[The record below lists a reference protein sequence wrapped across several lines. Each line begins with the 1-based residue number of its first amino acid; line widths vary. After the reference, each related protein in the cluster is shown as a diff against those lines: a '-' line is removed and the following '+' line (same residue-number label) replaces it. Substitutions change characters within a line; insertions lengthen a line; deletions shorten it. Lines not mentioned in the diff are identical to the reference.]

1 MERRIM
7 LNVKVDR
14 KEILKAIQIV
24 ENSVTENKIRE
35 VLSGIYIEAKENKI
49 ILKGTDLEL
58 SINTEISGEILSE
71 GKIVIKHKLIEEF
84 LKQILDDK
92 IELLEE
98 KGKLVIKTDNT
109 NSEFSLY
116 DADNYPMQ
124 TKFEMGVEYTFNK
137 EKLLTYIENVKISA
151 STDPENLAVNCIRM
165 EIEENKIKFI
175 SSDTYR
181 LTYIEEELDES
192 EKNKE
197 GLSVSIPLKT
207 IEGLIKIMKLI
218 DEETI
223 IFKSDGTRVF
233 FKFSNTEILT
243 RVIELQFPD
252 YKSILKNTQH
262 DKKILLNTKDFLSV
276 LRRTLIFVRDNKD
289 AKNGGIFTFENNKL
303 ILTGINENAK
313 IKEELITIQEGE
325 NLKISLNV
333 KFLMDYISIIG
344 GKVTELKLLNSKS
357 SVVVKDE
364 SNDKSVY
371 FTMPLALRE

>member
-1 MERRIM
+1 M

-14 KEILKAIQIV
+14 KELLKAVQVV
-24 ENSVTENKIRE
+24 ENAVSENKIRE
-35 VLSGIYIEAKENKI
+35 VLSGIYIEATENKI

-84 LKQILDDK
+84 LKQITDDK
-92 IELLEE
+92 VELIEEQ
-98 KGKLVIKTDNT
+98 GKLVIKTYSTNT
-109 NSEFSLY
+109 EFSLY
-116 DADNYPMQ
+116 DSENFPIQ
-124 TKFEMGVEYTFNK
+124 SKFELGVEYTFNK
-137 EKLLTYIENVKISA
+137 NKLLSYIENVKISA
-151 STDPENLAVNCIRM
+151 STEPENLAVNCIRF
-165 EIEENKIKFI
+165 EIEENKLKLI

-181 LTYIEEELDES
+181 LTYIEEELEEN

-207 IEGLIKIMKLI
+207 IDGLIKIMRLI
-218 DEETI
+218 NEDNI

-233 FKFSNTEILT
+233 FKFSNIEILT

-252 YKSILKNTQH
+252 YKSILKSAQH

-276 LRRTLIFVRDNKD
+276 LKRTLIFVRDNKD
-289 AKNGGIFTFENNKL
+289 SKNGGIFNFENKKL
-303 ILTGINENAK
+303 VLTGINENAK
-313 IKEELITIQEGE
+313 IKEELVTIQEGD

-333 KFLMDYISIIG
+333 KFLLDYISILE
-344 GKVTELKLLNSKS
+344 GKVTELKLMTSKS
-357 SVVVKDE
+357 SVLVKSE
-364 SNDKSVY
+364 ENDKSLY

>member
-1 MERRIM
+1 M

-35 VLSGIYIEAKENKI
+35 VLSGIYIEAKENCI

-58 SINTEISGEILSE
+58 SINTEISGEINSE

-84 LKQILDDK
+84 LKQITDEK
-92 IELLEE
+92 IELIEE
-98 KGKLVIKTDNT
+98 QGKLIIRTDSTNT
-109 NSEFSLY
+109 EFSLY
-116 DADNYPMQ
+116 D
-124 TKFEMGVEYTFNK
+124 
-137 EKLLTYIENVKISA
+137 IENVKISA
-151 STDPENLAVNCIRM
+151 STDAENLAVNCIRL
-165 EIEENKIKFI
+165 EIEDNKLKLV

-181 LTYIEEELDES
+181 LTYIEEELE
-192 EKNKE
+192 ENQKNKE

-207 IEGLIKIMKLI
+207 IDGLIKIMKLI

-223 IFKSDGTRVF
+223 SFKSDGTRVF
-233 FKFSNTEILT
+233 FKFSNVEILT

-252 YKSILKNTQH
+252 YKSILKSAQH

-276 LRRTLIFVRDNKD
+276 LKRTLIFVRDNKD
-289 AKNGGIFTFENNKL
+289 SKNGGIFSFENNKL
-303 ILTGINENAK
+303 ILTGISENAK
-313 IKEELITIQEGE
+313 IKEELSTIQEGE

-333 KFLMDYISIIG
+333 KFLVDYISIIG

-364 SNDKSVY
+364 ADDKSVY

>member
-1 MERRIM
+1 M

-14 KEILKAIQIV
+14 KELLKAIQIV
-24 ENSVTENKIRE
+24 ENAVSENKIRE
-35 VLSGIYIEAKENKI
+35 VLSGIYIEAVENKI

-58 SINTEISGEILSE
+58 SINTEISGDIISD

-84 LKQILDDK
+84 LKQILDEK
-92 IELLEE
+92 IELIEE
-98 KGKLVIKTDNT
+98 QGKLTIKTDSTNT
-109 NSEFSLY
+109 EFSLY
-116 DADNYPMQ
+116 DSENFPIQ
-124 TKFEMGVEYTFNK
+124 SKLELGVEYTFNK
-137 EKLLTYIENVKISA
+137 NKLLAYIENVKISA
-151 STDPENLAVNCIRM
+151 STEPENLSVNCIRF
-165 EIEENKIKFI
+165 EIEENKLKLI

-181 LTYIEEELDES
+181 LTYIEEELEEN

-197 GLSVSIPLKT
+197 GISVSIPLKT
-207 IEGLIKIMKLI
+207 IDGLIKIMRLI
-218 DEETI
+218 NEENI

-233 FKFSNTEILT
+233 FKFSNVEILT

-252 YKSILKNTQH
+252 YKSILKSAQH

-289 AKNGGIFTFENNKL
+289 SKNGGIFNFENNKL

-313 IKEELITIQEGE
+313 IKEELATIQEGD

-333 KFLMDYISIIG
+333 KFLLDYVSILE
-344 GKVTELKLLNSKS
+344 GKVTELKLMSSKS
-357 SVVVKDE
+357 SVLVKDE
-364 SNDKSVY
+364 ENSNSLY

>member
-1 MERRIM
+1 M